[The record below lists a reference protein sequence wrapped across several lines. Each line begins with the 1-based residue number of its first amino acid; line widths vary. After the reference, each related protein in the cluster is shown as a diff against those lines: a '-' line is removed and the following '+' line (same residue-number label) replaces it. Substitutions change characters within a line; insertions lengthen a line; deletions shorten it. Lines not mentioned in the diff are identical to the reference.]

1 MKNNQ
6 DINYFMY
13 CRKSSEDSAR
23 QVQSIENQKE
33 IMSKLAHD
41 MGLNVV
47 DIFTESRSAKEPGNR
62 PRFEKMLERIRDG
75 DANGILCWKID
86 RLSRNPVDSGTLQ
99 WMLQKQIIKSIQTID
114 REYQPE
120 DNALI
125 LAVESG
131 VANQYILD
139 LRKSSMRGTQRK
151 LQQGWR
157 PGVAPLGYLNEKDDQ
172 GLGIVVPDPE
182 RYDLVRRLWD
192 FMLTGS
198 YTIPQLFYISSD
210 EWGLRTRKMRRQ
222 GGKAVSL
229 SGLHR
234 IFTNDFYTG
243 SFTYS
248 GELYEGKHKPMIS
261 LNEFD
266 RVQQI
271 LGRKGKP
278 RAQSH
283 NFAFTGFIRCGECG
297 CSITAEKKTKYIK
310 STGKTKSYVYYRC
323 TKKRRELHC
332 SQSTCVREEELET
345 QMSTELKKITI
356 LPEFRDWALEVLGTE
371 HKKEVETRSKLYES
385 QQKALRD
392 AQGHLDSLT
401 DMRIKKLLTD
411 DEYLLKRDQI
421 KDEIKRLKHEVVDTE
436 SRAEHWLELTEQTF
450 NFATY
455 ARVHFNETEDL
466 QLKKQ
471 IMMALGSN
479 PTIQD
484 GKLSIELSEWLVP
497 IAEGYPALE
506 MQFRT
511 LEPTK
516 NGQDKR
522 KMNAIASVHSSWL
535 GGRDSNPRPIGY
547 T

>member
-401 DMRIKKLLTD
+401 DM
-411 DEYLLKRDQI
+411 
-421 KDEIKRLKHEVVDTE
+421 
-436 SRAEHWLELTEQTF
+436 
-450 NFATY
+450 
-455 ARVHFNETEDL
+455 
-466 QLKKQ
+466 
-471 IMMALGSN
+471 G
-479 PTIQD
+479 
-484 GKLSIELSEWLVP
+484 
-497 IAEGYPALE
+497 
-506 MQFRT
+506 
-511 LEPTK
+511 
-516 NGQDKR
+516 
-522 KMNAIASVHSSWL
+522 
-535 GGRDSNPRPIGY
+535 
-547 T
+547 

>member
-1 MKNNQ
+1 
-6 DINYFMY
+6 
-13 CRKSSEDSAR
+13 
-23 QVQSIENQKE
+23 
-33 IMSKLAHD
+33 
-41 MGLNVV
+41 
-47 DIFTESRSAKEPGNR
+47 
-62 PRFEKMLERIRDG
+62 
-75 DANGILCWKID
+75 
-86 RLSRNPVDSGTLQ
+86 
-99 WMLQKQIIKSIQTID
+99 
-114 REYQPE
+114 
-120 DNALI
+120 
-125 LAVESG
+125 
-131 VANQYILD
+131 
-139 LRKSSMRGTQRK
+139 
-151 LQQGWR
+151 
-157 PGVAPLGYLNEKDDQ
+157 
-172 GLGIVVPDPE
+172 
-182 RYDLVRRLWD
+182 
-192 FMLTGS
+192 
-198 YTIPQLFYISSD
+198 
-210 EWGLRTRKMRRQ
+210 MRRQ